1 MERQVKKSVVG
12 PVGEESQVKV
22 VDLVELGE
30 LWLMPLLQNIGVVE
44 VANSVLGW
52 NKSETPDWDQ
62 MQQTD
67 QPDW

>member
-1 MERQVKKSVVG
+1 MERQVEKSVVS

-22 VDLVELGE
+22 VDLVELSE

-52 NKSETPDWDQ
+52 NKSETPDWD
-62 MQQTD
+62 
-67 QPDW
+67 

>member
-12 PVGEESQVKV
+12 PVGEESQVKA

-52 NKSETPDWDQ
+52 NKSETPDWD
-62 MQQTD
+62 
-67 QPDW
+67 

>member
-1 MERQVKKSVVG
+1 MEAKYGAPGTKSVVG

-52 NKSETPDWDQ
+52 NKSETPDWD
-62 MQQTD
+62 
-67 QPDW
+67 